1 MTYNITGTHALNK
14 FTQAKLVEQGLLN
27 LANYDGLSPIIP
39 AQQQPEFTN
48 EPAHI
53 PFFVYNYAQ
62 TGGYEEWW
70 LEHEELAYVLY
81 CDDEELIRK
90 TIHYL
95 NQLFKRYDW
104 TADEVNDWLTTNGS
118 PAQKAFNFKYIRV
131 LNMTSIEP
139 ATEEGGRHSAMVVLR
154 LCFTSDLDTEDG
166 MRA

>member
-1 MTYNITGTHALNK
+1 MTYNITGTHALNR
-14 FTQAKLVEQGLLN
+14 FTQAKLIEQGLITLS
-27 LANYDGLSPIIP
+27 NYDGLSPIIP

-62 TGGYEEWW
+62 AGAYEDWW
-70 LEHEELAYVLY
+70 LEHEELAYVMY

-104 TADEVNDWLTTNGS
+104 SADEVNNWLTANGS

-131 LNMTSIEP
+131 INVTSIEP

-154 LCFTSDLDTEDG
+154 LCFTSDLDQSG

>member
-1 MTYNITGTHALNK
+1 MTYNISGSHAVNR
-14 FTQAKLVEQGLLN
+14 FTQAKLIEQGLLN
-27 LANYDGLSPIIP
+27 LSNYDGLSPFLP

-48 EPAHI
+48 EPSHI

-70 LEHEELAYVLY
+70 LEHEELAYVMY

-104 TADEVNDWLTTNGS
+104 SADEVNDWIRANGS
-118 PAQKAFNFKYIRV
+118 AAQKAFNFKYIRII
-131 LNMTSIEP
+131 NMTSIEP

-154 LCFTSDLDTEDG
+154 LCYTSDLDQDG
-166 MRA
+166 MRV

>member
-27 LANYDGLSPIIP
+27 LANYDGLDPIIP

-104 TADEVNDWLTTNGS
+104 SADEVNDWLTANGS

-131 LNMTSIEP
+131 LNMTSLEP

-154 LCFTSDLDTEDG
+154 LCFTADLDTEDG